1 MILLEAGLVVSAG
14 EVSEAAGVQ
23 LGSLVMGSH
32 EYTRK
37 YAESAVLKYSLPP
50 SLNQQIARAV
60 PSKLRVHFFTNKG
73 VPDIVGGPVT
83 DGGLPV
89 LRAIVYFQLQPG
101 FVQSDVSGFDELFDA
116 CASTQLA
123 EKFIPS
129 TCEAW
134 ILARQ
139 LLGRIE

>member
-1 MILLEAGLVVSAG
+1 MSHPEFWTFEIEYTVGEIVQEACAVWGWA
-14 EVSEAAGVQ
+14 SEAAGVQ

-50 SLNQQIARAV
+50 KLNQQIALAV

-73 VPDIVGGPVT
+73 VPDIVGDPVT

-101 FVQSDVSGFDELFDA
+101 FGQSDVSGSDELFDA
-116 CASTQLA
+116 CACTYPAL
-123 EKFIPS
+123 K
-129 TCEAW
+129 
-134 ILARQ
+134 
-139 LLGRIE
+139 

>member
-1 MILLEAGLVVSAG
+1 MDVVTGLVI
-14 EVSEAAGVQ
+14 EAAGVQ

-37 YAESAVLKYSLPP
+37 YAESAILKYSLPP
-50 SLNQQIARAV
+50 NLNQQIARDV
-60 PSKLRVHFFTNKG
+60 PCKLRVHFFTNKG

-101 FVQSDVSGFDELFDA
+101 FVQIDVSGFDELFDA

-123 EKFIPS
+123 EKLFPL

-134 ILARQ
+134 IVARQ

>member
-1 MILLEAGLVVSAG
+1 MDVVTGLVI
-14 EVSEAAGVQ
+14 EAAGVQ

-37 YAESAVLKYSLPP
+37 YAESAILKYSLPP

-101 FVQSDVSGFDELFDA
+101 FVQSDVSGSGELFDA

-134 ILARQ
+134 IVARQ